1 MRVVVA
7 PDSFKG
13 SVTADDAARALAR
26 GWLAHRPGDD
36 VRLLPLADGGEG
48 TVDAFAAALPDAEH
62 RTVTVPGPDGR
73 PVPAA
78 WLLLPDGAA
87 VLELAQSSGLPLMR
101 APDPLGAQTYG
112 LGAVAR
118 AALDAGATRLVIGL
132 GGSASTDGGTGA
144 LRALG
149 LRLRDRQGRDLPLGG
164 AALADLAHVDTT
176 NLQPAPSGGVQ
187 LLVDVTAPL
196 TGPAGAAAVYGPQ
209 KGAEPADVTL
219 LDTALRR
226 LAELAGGNPDE
237 PGAGAAG
244 GTAYGLATL
253 WGARIVP
260 GATTIAELVG
270 LADALAGADVLLTGE
285 GRFDETSLT
294 GKVVGSLLEAAAS
307 AAVRVGVAAGQVGGP
322 VPGSVSA
329 TVSLARLAGS
339 VEAALNEPARWLV
352 EAGGVLAGRLGV
364 GSIGRQARASV
375 GRPSPTRHGQVD
387 RPSGYGGHRNCR
399 RRRT

>member
-13 SVTADDAARALAR
+13 SITAEHAARALAD
-26 GWLAHRPGDD
+26 GWLAHRPDDD

-48 TVDAFAAALPDAEH
+48 TVDAFAAALPDAQR
-62 RTVTVPGPDGR
+62 RTATVPGPDGR
-73 PVPAA
+73 PVTAA
-78 WLLLPDGAA
+78 WLLLADGAA
-87 VLELAQSSGLPLMR
+87 VLELAQSSGLPPM
-101 APDPLGAQTYG
+101 ATPDPRGAHTYG

-149 LRLRDRQGRDLPLGG
+149 LRLHDAQGRDLPFGG
-164 AALADLAHVDTT
+164 AALTDLAHLDTSQ
-176 NLQPAPSGGVQ
+176 LLPPPPGGVR

-196 TGPAGAAAVYGPQ
+196 TGPAGAAAVFGPQ
-209 KGAEPADVTL
+209 KGAGPADVTL
-219 LDTALRR
+219 LDAALRR

-244 GTAYGLATL
+244 GTAYGLAAL

-294 GKVVGSLLEAAAS
+294 GKVVGSLLAAAAS
-307 AAVRVGVAAGQVGGP
+307 AGVRVGVAAGQVSGP
-322 VPGSVSA
+322 VPASVSA
-329 TVSLARLAGS
+329 AVSLVELAGS
-339 VEAALNEPARWLV
+339 VEAALNDPEGLLV
-352 EAGGVLAGRLGV
+352 EAGGVLAGRLAV
-364 GSIGRQARASV
+364 G
-375 GRPSPTRHGQVD
+375 
-387 RPSGYGGHRNCR
+387 
-399 RRRT
+399 

>member
-13 SVTADDAARALAR
+13 SLAADDAARALAR

-36 VRLLPLADGGEG
+36 VRLVPLADGGEG
-48 TVDAFAAALPDAEH
+48 TVDAFAAALPDAER

-73 PVPAA
+73 AVSAA

-101 APDPLGAQTYG
+101 APDPLGAHTYG

-118 AALDAGATRLVIGL
+118 AALDAGATRLVVGL

-149 LRLRDRQGRDLPLGG
+149 LRLRDARGRDLPLGG
-164 AALADLAHVDTT
+164 AALTDLVQFDTT
-176 NLQPAPSGGVQ
+176 GLIPAPPGGTQ

-196 TGPAGAAAVYGPQ
+196 IGPAGAAAVFGPQ
-209 KGAEPADVTL
+209 KGAGPVDVAV
-219 LDTALRR
+219 LDAALRR
-226 LAELAGGNPDE
+226 FAELAGGDPDE
-237 PGAGAAG
+237 AGAGAAG

-253 WGARIVP
+253 WGARITP
-260 GATTIAELVG
+260 GASTIAELVG
-270 LADALAGADVLLTGE
+270 LVDALAGADVVLTGE

-294 GKVVGSLLEAAAS
+294 GKVVGSLLESAAA
-307 AAVRVGVAAGQVGGP
+307 AGVRVGLAAGQVGGP
-322 VPGSVSA
+322 APASVSA
-329 TVSLARLAGS
+329 AVS
-339 VEAALNEPARWLV
+339 LV
-352 EAGGVLAGRLGV
+352 EARRLGRR
-364 GSIGRQARASV
+364 GATRPGEMAARGR
-375 GRPSPTRHGQVD
+375 RPAD
-387 RPSGYGGHRNCR
+387 RPAEFRP
-399 RRRT
+399 